1 MCACVEQK
9 REKKP
14 SRALNVSNA
23 RSLNYDVNATAA
35 DNDID
40 LKMYS
45 AQKKS
50 SAQSLRRSRGNFD
63 IQQKGEVRGRR
74 RARIAGGYVGARE
87 RALGFRRFV
96 ARKRRN
102 LQHEKGLLQTTRSTT
117 NENYDLPGIFV
128 DARGLFRVRISNN
141 SPLPESTE
149 CYAPLVR
156 VYKRPQQASPRLRT
170 AIPSANARVSS
181 SNHLGVNYS
190 LCQ

>member
-102 LQHEKGLLQTTRSTT
+102 LQHEKGLYYKPPGALQTKITIFLEYLSTRVDSSAFASRTIHRFRSQRSVMHRSSAYT
-117 NENYDLPGIFV
+117 NDHNRRVLDC
-128 DARGLFRVRISNN
+128 GLQFH
-141 SPLPESTE
+141 
-149 CYAPLVR
+149 
-156 VYKRPQQASPRLRT
+156 LRT
-170 AIPSANARVSS
+170 LECHRVITS
-181 SNHLGVNYS
+181 V
-190 LCQ
+190 